1 MHLPGTGGVDSA
13 EFVQFRKK
21 AQHFLKEHFAES
33 AVAKVRSGDPLTADD
48 IAELQRILVAAGV
61 GDDATFAEASERA
74 GSFGL
79 FIRSL
84 VGLDRA
90 AAKAAFADFLDDKR
104 YSKNQIQFVNLI
116 IDELTDRGVVEA
128 RRVYESPYDGL
139 APEGPEAIFV
149 EADVEKLFETL
160 ERFGARA
167 I

>member
-1 MHLPGTGGVDSA
+1 MEQLTYCCSSRVSTNA

-21 AQHFLKEHFAES
+21 AEAFLKAHLGEAV
-33 AVAKVRSGDPLTADD
+33 VAKVRSGEPLTAGD
-48 IAELQRILVAAGV
+48 IADLQRILVAAGI
-61 GDDATFAEASERA
+61 GNDDTFAIASEKA
-74 GSFGL
+74 GNFGL

-104 YSKNQIQFVNLI
+104 YSRNQIQFATPI

-128 RRVYESPYDGL
+128 RRVYESPFDGV

-149 EADVEKLFETL
+149 KPD
-160 ERFGARA
+160 
-167 I
+167 